1 MTAREREAG
10 LSASEEEE
18 LFEGPLPG
26 EGEDLTEDISERGLE
41 MVRNRRRLLTLALA
55 VVLLVVAIY
64 VVLPKVAGLGDVTS
78 RIGDAVWY
86 WVVLACSLNVL
97 RFVAYTVV
105 FRTVLGGRGDNKVAR
120 RLDTRASYLIT
131 LAGFGATILFSAAG
145 AGGVALTYW
154 AVRKA
159 GMERWRTACRMIAFL
174 VILYSVYLLS
184 LVIFGVLL
192 RTHVLSGA
200 APVAGTIIPAAI
212 ALGCL
217 VLLGLMALIPGD
229 FERRIRELSTRSSR
243 LKRFAGTLAKGPAR
257 VATGVRT
264 AWSHVRRPDESI
276 DVILGAIGWWAG
288 NIAILWAC
296 FEAFG
301 VHVPVGILVQ
311 GFFLGMV
318 ANLAPSP
325 AAGVGTVDAGL
336 IGAFVVLGIDAST
349 VFPAILMFRA
359 IGFWLPLPA
368 GIWAYV
374 ELRKTVQRWTQEDE
388 RATIKSEVKG
398 LQAR

>member
-1 MTAREREAG
+1 MSSREDHEARLAATEP
-10 LSASEEEE
+10 EE

-26 EGEDLTEDISERGLE
+26 VEEDLTEDISERGLE
-41 MVRNRRRLLTLALA
+41 MVRNRRRLFTLTLA

-78 RIGDAVWY
+78 RVGDATWY
-86 WVVLACSLNVL
+86 WIVAACALNVV
-97 RFVAYTVV
+97 RFVAYTSV
-105 FRTVLGGRGDNKVAR
+105 FRTVLGGRGNDKVAR
-120 RLDTRASYLIT
+120 RLDTRTSYLIT

-192 RTHVLSGA
+192 RTHALSGD

-217 VLLGLMALIPGD
+217 VTLGLMALIPGD

-264 AWSHVRRPDESI
+264 AWSHVRRPDESV

-336 IGAFVVLGIDAST
+336 IGAFVVLGIDAKT

-359 IGFWLPLPA
+359 IGFWLPLPV
-368 GIWAYV
+368 GIWAFL
-374 ELRKTVQRWTQEDE
+374 ELRKTVHRWTQEDQQ
-388 RATIKSEVKG
+388 ATIKSEVKG
-398 LQAR
+398 IQA